1 MAVGDEEDYG
11 SAVVRIDLDDSEAV
25 TDARDLGLRIARALD
40 RATRD
45 AGDTIR
51 ANVQRGLDAVAVGV
65 TVEPDLSRLDA
76 QVSGHTLPELPLTLV
91 PDLGAVD
98 RAVRGHK
105 LPELPLTLVP
115 DLDAVSR
122 AVRGH
127 KLPELPLT
135 LVPDL
140 DAVTRA
146 VRGLKLPQLALD
158 LIPDVTTF
166 MTRLRALL
174 AGEEVTIRVVPDLD
188 TFDARIRAHRA
199 PDITVNVDADTSRFG
214 RAMSGLS
221 GIAGKVGKGLLL
233 LLKFG
238 AIGIAAAAATQG
250 VVGLI
255 AALAPAAGIIAA
267 LPAAIAVV
275 QVALGTMKLALN
287 GVSEALS
294 AAVSG
299 SAAEFEKSLQGLAP
313 AAQKAVTAV
322 RAFQPE
328 LKALQQAVQQSFF
341 KQFSGDVTGA
351 LKNLLPLG
359 SGLSKVAAEFGKA
372 ASEGLKFA
380 ATSQA
385 STPLKAIIDGTA
397 QAASGLQ
404 KAVVPLAKGF
414 LDVAAAVTKAFAPN
428 VGSGIAAAGAR
439 VGEFLSRFAESGR
452 AVEVVR
458 AALTVLQ
465 QIGAIASNVG
475 GILSGVFNAANAAG
489 GGLLNNLKTI
499 TASFEAFVKSAQ
511 GQEAIG
517 AIFGTIAT
525 IAAQLG
531 PILGALV
538 TQVGA
543 IAPALAPV
551 FATLGPALVQVIN
564 ALGPAL
570 ATIAPALATVGTA
583 LSAGLSAL
591 TSNGA
596 LDAVGSVVAGLLTAL
611 APLLPLVGALANTV
625 LSVLAPAFET
635 VIAALSPVIAA
646 LVGALLPALGPITT
660 AFSAVVTAVLP
671 LGVALGQVLGSV
683 ITSLAPILLSLS
695 VAVAQVASSFIPLV
709 QAIIAALLPILP
721 PLIAAFQAV
730 LGAIIPLLAPITGLL
745 AAVAP
750 LAAKIVEL
758 IAPLLQFTAVV
769 IKAVA
774 INVLVPIIS
783 RIVSTLTR
791 MITTLTTVITAVTS
805 FVDGVI
811 GLFTRLYNILVGNSI
826 IPDLINAIIRFF
838 TSLPGKILGSIRGLI
853 SSVTGVFRSMASSA
867 LSAISSFVSRAI
879 SFLRGLPAKAVAAL
893 SGAKSALVSAGADL
907 IRGLI
912 SGIKSMAGSLVSA
925 AKGTVKGAVDGAK
938 SLLGISSPSRVF
950 RDIGK
955 DTGLGF
961 IIGFTGT
968 AAQIRAAV
976 LRVTEG
982 VIKIGRQIGVGFIK
996 SLTGTSSQIKSAT
1009 SKLATDIAA
1018 TFRGVKT
1025 TVDDRLIK
1033 LVQVSNQRL
1042 QALAVQRD
1050 AITKKLADAQK
1061 FAADTTAATLS
1072 AFSLTNITQGLGQQ
1086 STDAVVSGL
1095 RSAILQV
1102 KNFTKQV
1109 DALAARGLN
1118 STLLEQVIGLGPEKG
1133 AELAKALSTAD
1144 KGTLARINNLQ
1155 AQLVDASQRLG
1166 RTGADALYDSGKA
1179 AADGFLAGIKGQQKA
1194 IEKLMIDIAK
1204 GMQRAI
1210 REALDIRSPSHV
1222 FRRIGD
1228 MTGQGLHLGLL
1239 SRFAVLQEAA
1249 RSAARGVVKTVGTE
1263 FSRMPDLAGAM
1274 PAEVA
1279 IPLTRAQRAQQ
1290 RAEQAPGRSGQ
1301 GAGRGG
1307 RGAGGGGAG
1316 TTVQNITI
1324 NEVGNARAT
1333 AHRVANRLAGAGVGL

>member
-11 SAVVRIDLDDSEAV
+11 TAVVRIDLDDTGAV
-25 TDARDLGLRIARALD
+25 ADARDLGLRIARALD
-40 RATRD
+40 RATRN
-45 AGDTIR
+45 AGDAIR
-51 ANVQRGLDAVAVGV
+51 ANVQRGLDAVAVDV
-65 TVEPDLSRLDA
+65 TVRPDLSRLDG

-91 PDLGAVD
+91 PDLD
-98 RAVRGHK
+98 AVR
-105 LPELPLTLVP
+105 
-115 DLDAVSR
+115 
-122 AVRGH
+122 
-127 KLPELPLT
+127 
-135 LVPDL
+135 
-140 DAVTRA
+140 RA

-158 LIPDVTTF
+158 LVPDVTTF
-166 MTRLRALL
+166 LARLRALL
-174 AGEEVTIRVVPDLD
+174 AGEEVSIRVVPDLD
-188 TFDARIRAHRA
+188 ELDARIRAHRA
-199 PDITVNVDADTSRFG
+199 PDVTVNVDGDTSRFG
-214 RAMSGLS
+214 RALSGLA
-221 GIAGKVGKGLLL
+221 GIAGRVGGALALLL
-233 LLKFG
+233 QFG
-238 AIGIAAAAATQG
+238 AVGIAAAGAAQG
-250 VVGLI
+250 VVALI

-275 QVALGTMKLALN
+275 QVALGTMRLALL
-287 GVSEALS
+287 GVGEALS

-341 KQFSGDVTGA
+341 RQFSGDVTGA

-359 SGLSKVAAEFGKA
+359 AGLNKVAAEFGKA

-385 STPLKAIIDGTA
+385 SGPLKAIIDGTA

-414 LDVAAAVTKAFAPN
+414 LDVAAAVTAAFAPN
-428 VGSGIAAAGAR
+428 VGAGIASAGAR
-439 VGEFLSRFAESGR
+439 VGEFLTRFAESGR

-475 GILSGVFNAANAAG
+475 GILAGVFSAANAAG
-489 GGLLNNLKTI
+489 GGLLNNLQTI
-499 TASFEAFVKSAQ
+499 TGSFEAFVKSTQ

-551 FATLGPALVQVIN
+551 FATLGPALVQVIT

-583 LSAGLSAL
+583 LSTGLSAL
-591 TSNGA
+591 TSGGA
-596 LDAVGSVVAGLLTAL
+596 LDAVGGVVAGLLTAL
-611 APLLPLVGALANTV
+611 APLLPLVGALGNAV
-625 LSVLAPAFET
+625 ISVLAPAFEA
-635 VIAALSPVIAA
+635 VIAVVGPVIAA

-660 AFSAVVTAVLP
+660 AFTAVVTAVLP

-683 ITSLAPILLSLS
+683 ITSLAPVLLSLS
-695 VAVAQVASSFIPLV
+695 TAVAQVAASFIPLV

-721 PLIAAFQAV
+721 PVIAAFQAV
-730 LGAIIPLLAPITGLL
+730 LGAILPLLPPITGLL
-745 AAVAP
+745 AALAP

-774 INVLVPIIS
+774 INVLVPILG
-783 RIVSTLTR
+783 RIVSTLTG
-791 MITTLTTVITAVTS
+791 MIGVLTSVITGVTG

-811 GLFTRLYNILVGNSI
+811 NLFTRLYNVLVGNSI

-838 TSLPGKILGSIRGLI
+838 TSLPGRILGSIRSLI
-853 SSVTGVFRSMASSA
+853 SSVTQVFRSMATSA
-867 LSAISSFVSRAI
+867 LSAISTFIARAI
-879 SFLRGLPAKAVAAL
+879 TFLRGLPGKAVAAL
-893 SGAKSALVSAGADL
+893 SSAKTALVSAGADL

-912 SGIKSMAGSLVSA
+912 SGIKSMAGALVTA

-938 SLLGISSPSRVF
+938 SLLGISSPSTVF

-961 IIGFTGT
+961 VIGFTGT
-968 AAQIRAAV
+968 AALMRSAV

-982 VIKIGRQIGVGFIK
+982 VIKIGRQIGIGFIK
-996 SLTGTSSQIKSAT
+996 SLTGTSAQIKSAT
-1009 SKLATDIAA
+1009 TTLANNIAA

-1050 AITKKLADAQK
+1050 AITKKLAEAQK
-1061 FAADTTAATLS
+1061 FAADTTASTLS
-1072 AFSLTNITQGLGQQ
+1072 AFSLANITQGGEQ

-1095 RSAILQV
+1095 ENAILQV

-1155 AQLVDASQRLG
+1155 ADLVAASQKLG
-1166 RTGADALYDSGKA
+1166 RAGADALYDSGKA

-1194 IEKLMIDIAK
+1194 IEKLMLDIAK

-1222 FRRIGD
+1222 FRRIGS
-1228 MTGQGLHLGLL
+1228 MTGQGLHLGLM
-1239 SRFAVLQEAA
+1239 SRFAALQDAA
-1249 RSAARGVVKTVGTE
+1249 RSAARGVVTTVGAE
-1263 FSRMPDLAGAM
+1263 FARMPGLAGAM

-1279 IPLTRAQRAQQ
+1279 VPLTRAQRAQQ
-1290 RAEQAPGRSGQ
+1290 RAEQAPVRSGQ
-1301 GAGRGG
+1301 ASGRGG
-1307 RGAGGGGAG
+1307 RGGAGAVG
-1316 TTVQNITI
+1316 TTVQNTFNI